1 MTKQEA
7 ISELTRAAEIC
18 PTTPLAEACRYAVDA
33 LSATTEDKSP
43 HDCINCRHKDRTPG
57 VYPCS
62 QCEQRYSGVPSKWEP
77 KEVDNGQT
85 D

>member
-1 MTKQEA
+1 MSIKNL
-7 ISELTRAAEIC
+7 SEPVRLEQ
-18 PTTPLAEACRYAVDA
+18 LAEECRMAVDV
-33 LSATTEDKSP
+33 LSATADDKSP

-62 QCEQRYSGVPSKWEP
+62 QCEQRYSGMPSKWEP
-77 KEVDNGQT
+77 KEVDNET